1 MKNKNPQSKNAGTD
15 SEHVKLLALLDKF
28 NISVASF
35 DSLRS
40 DSYEK
45 HIAKRSLAEL
55 DSVYAT
61 LLQPGSGYEEK
72 RASFPRWGDGSK
84 FSGNLPSMSTL
95 CTIKHRIMA
104 EQTAKDLDWFAS
116 QMEAL
121 SSRLTGLPT
130 AKQAQVFEVILSLV
144 GEELVRDK
152 FDGKRLLKNLP
163 AVDRLLKAAAIRSR
177 ERQSDRRIQLREQEL
192 NLKQAKL
199 LAELADSPSKPS
211 ALPPAKPASALT
223 ESEKTDAMIERIY
236 GLKPDGTQ
244 LQKPGDK

>member
-1 MKNKNPQSKNAGTD
+1 MTNENPNASTD
-15 SEHVKLLALLDKF
+15 AERAKLVTLLEKH
-28 NISVASF
+28 NVSIGSF

-45 HIAKRSLAEL
+45 HIASRSLAEL
-55 DSVYAT
+55 DSVYYT
-61 LLQPGSGYEEK
+61 LLQTGSGYEEK
-72 RASFPRWGDGSK
+72 RADFPRWGGVSK

-104 EQTAKDLDWFAS
+104 DQSVKDLDWFTI
-116 QMEAL
+116 QMESL
-121 SSRLTGLPT
+121 SNRLTGLPT
-130 AKQAQVFEVILSLV
+130 AKQAQVFEVVVSLV

-152 FDGKRLLKNLP
+152 FDGKRLLENLP
-163 AVDRLLKAAAIRSR
+163 AVDRLLKAATIKSR
-177 ERQSDRRIQLREQEL
+177 ERQGDKRHQLREQEL
-192 NLKQAKL
+192 NLKQARQ
-199 LAELADSPSKPS
+199 LAEQAASPSKPS
-211 ALPPAKPASALT
+211 APPPAQSARALT